1 MPEPERELSPPLEAR
16 IAALE
21 RPGATAD
28 FDLAS
33 WVWMV
38 LLGIAVPVVLILLGW
53 WA

>member
-1 MPEPERELSPPLEAR
+1 MPEPERELDPALEAR

-21 RPGATAD
+21 RTGATTD
-28 FDLAS
+28 FDLRS

-38 LLGIAVPVVLILLGW
+38 LLGIALPVALILLGW